1 MFIKKS
7 NWVSAGLR
15 QKATSTSWS
24 VGIDWKVIEDIQ
36 ENKLCWID
44 KWTVSRGS
52 SKFQGLPGWH
62 GFRSTY
68 AKLTNIYF
76 KSAEVFW
83 CNPVSNDGVSSV
95 SKFWDTL
102 DTDIPNMAWLPWRPH
117 TNLRLNRE
125 LMVAIPGMQLKGSW
139 NSLHIVREIY
149 RYPLQH
155 SASVAKTG
163 MSYRYILRYECVY
176 I

>member
-1 MFIKKS
+1 MTAGWHQTSAKSLWQITLHLKALAFQTVSQELNMFNVHQKKS

-52 SKFQGLPGWH
+52 SKFQVLSGWH

-68 AKLTNIYF
+68 AKLTNIYS

-95 SKFWDTL
+95 SKF
-102 DTDIPNMAWLPWRPH
+102 
-117 TNLRLNRE
+117 
-125 LMVAIPGMQLKGSW
+125 
-139 NSLHIVREIY
+139 
-149 RYPLQH
+149 
-155 SASVAKTG
+155 
-163 MSYRYILRYECVY
+163 
-176 I
+176 

>member
-1 MFIKKS
+1 LAFSPTLQFQPCHPFPEPYVVPELPETDDSRLASNQCQEPLANNSTLESACISDSEPGIKYVQCSSKKS

-52 SKFQGLPGWH
+52 SKFQGLSGWH

-95 SKFWDTL
+95 SKF
-102 DTDIPNMAWLPWRPH
+102 
-117 TNLRLNRE
+117 
-125 LMVAIPGMQLKGSW
+125 
-139 NSLHIVREIY
+139 
-149 RYPLQH
+149 
-155 SASVAKTG
+155 
-163 MSYRYILRYECVY
+163 
-176 I
+176 